1 MKGLRV
7 GYIRVST
14 LDQKIDRQLESIPL
28 DKKFTDYASGRT
40 MERPQFNAL
49 IGFVRE
55 GDIVIVHSMDRLAR
69 NLDHLRNIIDSLTRK
84 GVSVQFVKEN
94 LTFNADS
101 DPLSK
106 LMLSVMGAFSEFE
119 VALIRERQREGIS
132 IAKAKG
138 KYMGRKALLNEDQIK
153 QLKDWV
159 AQGMAKTWIAKQLNI
174 NRVSIY
180 SYLKKS
186 TTKEVEHECIT

>member
-1 MKGLRV
+1 MKGIRV

-14 LDQKIDRQLESIPL
+14 ADQNTGRQLESIPI
-28 DKKFTDYASGRT
+28 DKTFTDYASGRT
-40 MERPQFNAL
+40 MERPQFKAMMD
-49 IGFVRE
+49 FVRE

-69 NLDHLRNIIDSLTRK
+69 NLDHLRKIVATLTDK
-84 GVSVQFVKEN
+84 GVSVQFIKEN
-94 LTFNADS
+94 LTFSADS

-106 LMLSVMGAFSEFE
+106 LLLSVMGAFSEFE
-119 VALIRERQREGIS
+119 VSLIRERQREGIA

-138 KYMGRKALLNEDQIK
+138 KHMGRKSILSTDQIK
-153 QLKDWV
+153 QIKDWV

-180 SYLKKS
+180 YYLKKAA
-186 TTKEVEHECIT
+186 

>member
-14 LDQKIDRQLESIPL
+14 TDQKIDRQLESISI
-28 DKKFTDYASGRT
+28 DKTFIDYASGRT
-40 MERPQFNAL
+40 MERPSFNAMME
-49 IGFVRE
+49 FVRD

-69 NLDHLRNIIDSLTRK
+69 NLDHLRKIVATLTEK
-84 GVSVQFVKEN
+84 GVSIQFVKEN
-94 LTFNADS
+94 LTFSADS
-101 DPLSK
+101 NPLSK
-106 LMLSVMGAFSEFE
+106 LLLSVMGAFSEFE
-119 VALIRERQREGIS
+119 VSLIRERQREGIA

-138 KYMGRKALLNEDQIK
+138 KHMGRQSVLSADQIN
-153 QLKDWV
+153 QIKDWV

-180 SYLKKS
+180 YYLKKAA
-186 TTKEVEHECIT
+186 